1 MKHLLT
7 VIVTASV
14 LLACSNDKKA
24 EETSAKPEEN
34 KESVAITYPYTAA
47 FSSDFSMGD
56 ANHSILLHFDKK
68 NA

>member
-24 EETSAKPEEN
+24 EETSAKPEE
-34 KESVAITYPYTAA
+34 
-47 FSSDFSMGD
+47 
-56 ANHSILLHFDKK
+56 KK
-68 NA
+68 NL